1 MQFLFQHP
9 TASSTDVDAFPR
21 SRLDINAE
29 RDIVIGRVANA
40 VAGGRATLI
49 IMPAV
54 NISLARGH
62 FCPRAPVCM
71 SQANNSSSAALC
83 KEDISA
89 LNSSTWTNRLVEK
102 VSVDFSP
109 AAQN

>member
-40 VAGGRATLI
+40 VAGGPRNA
-49 IMPAV
+49 
-54 NISLARGH
+54 NHYAR
-62 FCPRAPVCM
+62 
-71 SQANNSSSAALC
+71 C
-83 KEDISA
+83 KH
-89 LNSSTWTNRLVEK
+89 
-102 VSVDFSP
+102 
-109 AAQN
+109 